1 MILVFGGTTE
11 GRKAIE
17 ALEEAGNTF
26 YYSTKTGEQD
36 VVLHHGIRVDGA
48 MDVEAMKKFCQEH
61 DIQLMV
67 DAGHPFAEVLHQAV
81 AEVAE
86 SMDIPAIR
94 FERIF
99 PARDPAGHDGCAEH
113 RPTEAFGGERREDDV
128 PHSAEGKLGLLGQT
142 SWGYRRPALFL

>member
-17 ALEEAGNTF
+17 ALEEAGSTF

-36 VVLHHGIRVDGA
+36 VPLHHGVAVSGA
-48 MDVEAMKKFCQEH
+48 MDATAMMTFCQEH
-61 DIQLMV
+61 SIKLLV
-67 DAGHPFAEVLHQAV
+67 DAAHPFAEILHQTV

-86 SMDIPAIR
+86 RLHLPAIR

-99 PARDPAGHDGCAEH
+99 PP
-113 RPTEAFGGERREDDV
+113 REEDITWIDDYSDLYSRV
-128 PHSAEGKLGLLGQT
+128 LG
-142 SWGYRRPALFL
+142 